1 MFFCIKWHT
10 GLCITLLCDPVLL
23 IFSGDGLL
31 PTHHLTNVSCYWLL
45 DLHLAHYLKVS
56 NKHCSNKGSGWTWFS
71 DLVMLFWK
79 RRCRFWYSWCYLLRL
94 DGFLRVSSLHIYKW
108 MMHAYAWYWA
118 KRMFTASIRSTLL
131 PIHWFL
137 IQHLWHLAHLVFQL
151 LLWPILLD
159 CLLWACQL
167 WWVVNYLLSVFFS
180 QSMQLHSLQASEQD
194 F

>member
-1 MFFCIKWHT
+1 MDCYQHTTWPTCLVTGYWICIWR
-10 GLCITLLCDPVLL
+10 ITWRWVISTVVTSVWYED
-23 IFSGDGLL
+23 D
-31 PTHHLTNVSCYWLL
+31 
-45 DLHLAHYLKVS
+45 
-56 NKHCSNKGSGWTWFS
+56 S
-71 DLVMLFWK
+71 DLVVMLFPK

-137 IQHLWHLAHLVFQL
+137 IQHLWHLEHLVFQL